1 MMADSVAR
9 DSMQEPASAD
19 GIVARPERSMSER
32 IEEAK
37 ARFKAQ
43 GVTVAEWA
51 DGEGYKRRT
60 VYKVLGGRLNCD
72 RGISHNIAVKLD
84 IKDGD
89 INPAHEPQAAL
100 ALSDA

>member
-9 DSMQEPASAD
+9 DSMQGPAPAG
-19 GIVARPERSMSER
+19 GIVAPDDRTMSER
-32 IEEAK
+32 IEAAK

-51 DGEGYKRRT
+51 DGQGYNRRT

-72 RGISHNIAVKLD
+72 FGISHNIAVKLD
-84 IKDGD
+84 IKDGE
-89 INPAHEPQAAL
+89 INPAHEPQPAL
-100 ALSDA
+100 TLSDG